1 MNQKDDQNL
10 YLQLK
15 EGNEHAFKVL
25 FEKYYASMCHY
36 AYQFLKDSDM
46 AEETVQE
53 LFVRLWE
60 KRATLSIDT
69 SVSNY
74 LFRSVHNHCLNQLQ
88 HQKIRQQYTSH
99 VMESSKQEADWQPFY
114 MEVEL
119 IERVEKCISQL
130 PEKRQEIFRLSR
142 EQGLKY
148 KEIAEK
154 LNISVKTVEA
164 QMGLALKYLRDE
176 LKELSPNQLALLL
189 ILKKNSPVIRG

>member
-1 MNQKDDQNL
+1 MNRTDDQSL

-15 EGNEHAFKVL
+15 EGNEQAFKAL
-25 FEKYYASMCHY
+25 FQKYYASMCHY
-36 AYQFLKDSDM
+36 ACQFLKDSDM

-60 KRATLSIDT
+60 KRITLTIDT
-69 SVSNY
+69 SVSHY
-74 LFRSVHNHCLNQLQ
+74 LFRAVRNHCLNQLQ
-88 HQKIRQQYTSH
+88 HQKIRQQYASH
-99 VMESSKQEADWQPFY
+99 VMETARQEADWQPFF
-114 MEVEL
+114 MELEL
-119 IERVEKCISQL
+119 IERIEKCISAL

-189 ILKKNSPVIRG
+189 IFKKKSSFSKG